1 MVESNE
7 LLIKNQ
13 LEINTEVDNEDGIQ
27 DIIIAVAT
35 KLLKLLRGNIESLKP
50 PEVLIIVSKKLK
62 DLVFFPDAHTKMIS
76 RIVSNQRQRQI
87 YQQQQ
92 QRMATQAAAVAPQ

>member
-50 PEVLIIVSKKLK
+50 PEVLIIVFKKLK
-62 DLVFFPDAHTKMIS
+62 DLAFFPDAHTKMIS

-92 QRMATQAAAVAPQ
+92 WMATQAAAEAPQ

>member
-1 MVESNE
+1 MMESNE

-35 KLLKLLRGNIESLKP
+35 KLLKLLRGNIESK
-50 PEVLIIVSKKLK
+50 
-62 DLVFFPDAHTKMIS
+62 TS
-76 RIVSNQRQRQI
+76 RSFDNCL
-87 YQQQQ
+87 
-92 QRMATQAAAVAPQ
+92 